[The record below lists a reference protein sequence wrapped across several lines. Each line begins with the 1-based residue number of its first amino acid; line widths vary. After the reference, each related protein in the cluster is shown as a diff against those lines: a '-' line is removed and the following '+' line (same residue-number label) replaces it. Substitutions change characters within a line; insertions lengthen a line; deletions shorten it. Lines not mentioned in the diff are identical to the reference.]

1 MDNIPND
8 VDKKILKTISNI
20 DISKLKGAYNIRKDG
35 KLFVRNTTP
44 NINIITKKDK
54 DGIDIIIK
62 ENTKNESVHIPVIL
76 EKEGLNDVVYN
87 DFHVGENA
95 DVTIIAGC
103 GIHNDSHKK
112 SEHDG
117 IHTFYVGKNAK
128 VKYVENHYG
137 EGSGDGKNV
146 LNPTTVIYLDNGAT
160 LEMET
165 LQIQGVTSTV
175 RTTKAYLKE
184 NSNLV
189 IKEKIMT
196 TDNQDATTDFYVE
209 LNGEN
214 SSTHVVSRSIAK
226 DSSKQQFSSNIQGNT
241 KCFAH
246 VECDAILMDN
256 AKVVAIPR
264 IDANNIDANLIHE
277 AAIGKIAGEQLIK
290 LMSLGLSQKQAEQE
304 IIKGFLK

>member
-1 MDNIPND
+1 MNNTANE

-44 NINIITKKDK
+44 SINIVSKKDK

-62 ENTKNESVHIPVIL
+62 ENTKNEYVHIPVIL
-76 EKEGLNDVVYN
+76 EKEGINDTVYN

-128 VKYVENHYG
+128 VKYIENHYG

-146 LNPTTVIYLDNGAT
+146 LNPTTIIYLEDGAT

-196 TDNQDATTDFYVE
+196 TDSQEATTEFYVE

-214 SSTHVVSRSIAK
+214 ASTHVVSRSIAK

-246 VECDAILMDN
+246 VECDAILMDK

-264 IDANNIDANLIHE
+264 IDANNLDANLIHE

-290 LMSLGLSQKQAEQE
+290 LMSLGLSEKQAEQE

>member
-44 NINIITKKDK
+44 NINIVTKKDK

-146 LNPTTVIYLDNGAT
+146 LNPTTVIYLDDGAT